1 MAPGTS
7 TNTIESGS
15 KADPVAVSDPVETET
30 PRCQN
35 IEREPATDQPAFENG
50 WRSWAIIAALSVVA
64 LLPAIEGTVV
74 STALPT
80 IVQNLQGGESYV
92 WVVNA
97 YFLTR

>member
-1 MAPGTS
+1 M
-7 TNTIESGS
+7 
-15 KADPVAVSDPVETET
+15 ETET
-30 PRCQN
+30 PEAQSV
-35 IEREPATDQPAFENG
+35 EHEMTTDQPAFGNG
-50 WRSWAIIAALSVVA
+50 WRSWATIAALSVVA

-80 IVQNLQGGESYV
+80 IVQDLHGGEAYV